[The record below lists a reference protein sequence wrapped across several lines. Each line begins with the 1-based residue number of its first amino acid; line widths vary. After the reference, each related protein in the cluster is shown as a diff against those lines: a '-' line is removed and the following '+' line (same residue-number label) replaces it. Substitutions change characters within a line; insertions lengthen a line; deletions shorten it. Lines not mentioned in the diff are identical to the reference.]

1 MWWTSLLRVAVALT
15 AASWSTAGA
24 LSAQFGGAGQARGDN
39 PFFAPADQV
48 VAIHAGRLFDGTSS
62 QHLTDQIILIR
73 GDRIVDVG
81 PNVRIPSGATVI
93 DLSEETVLP
102 GLIDTH
108 LHIMGN
114 GTPGQQ
120 WIVGVQAAQMAL
132 NGGWTTVV
140 DQGSREN
147 LPWATIEMKNAIN
160 SGQMLGPRMQ
170 VAGPVLNPRG
180 GGAARQLPIG
190 YQDLQVP
197 GDRLGVTGP
206 WEARR
211 AVRTLKL
218 YGADWVKVYSTWDFL
233 DPAQGRFYQADGTM
247 LGLPAL
253 TFEEFEAIADEARRL
268 GLRTTCH
275 TYGHEEAAYSCV
287 RAGFDVPMHMMDLD
301 DTLLQEVVENGTSV
315 LISFNDAYAGAF
327 PDGRGPRW
335 VKTEELFVRLL
346 AAGIPIPFGSGSQ
359 GSPFSDTRPRRIGG
373 QANIFSIFVGLGMTP
388 AQSVS
393 TALMVA
399 ANDLNYN
406 WAEDIGSVEAGKF
419 ADIVAVAGDP
429 LVDITEMERVRF
441 VMKGGVVVRDDL
453 TGDGSRT
460 VSRLRAPQR

>member
-315 LISFNDAYAGAF
+315 QISFNDAYAGAF

-373 QANIFSIFVGLGMTP
+373 QANIFSVFVGLGMTP

>member
-1 MWWTSLLRVAVALT
+1 MWSTNLLRVAVALT
-15 AASWSTAGA
+15 AAIWSTAGA
-24 LSAQFGGAGQARGDN
+24 LSAQFGGGGQAQRDN

-62 QHLTDQIILIR
+62 MHLTDQIILIR
-73 GDRIVDVG
+73 GDQIVDVG

-132 NGGWTTVV
+132 NAGWTTVV
-140 DQGSREN
+140 DQGSRQN

-180 GGAARQLPIG
+180 GGAVRQLPIG

-197 GDRLGVTGP
+197 GDRLGITGP

-253 TFEEFEAIADEARRL
+253 TFEEFEAIADESRRL

-301 DTLLQEVVENGTSV
+301 DTLLREIVDNGTSV
-315 LISFNDAYAGAF
+315 QISFNDAYAGGF

-335 VKTEELFVRLL
+335 IKTEELFVRLL

-359 GSPFSDTRPRRIGG
+359 GSPFSDTRPRRIGK
-373 QANIFSIFVGLGMTP
+373 QANIFSVFVELGMTP
-388 AQSVS
+388 AQSVNS
-393 TALMVA
+393 ALMVA

-406 WAEDIGSVEAGKF
+406 WAEDIGSIETGKF
-419 ADIVAVAGDP
+419 ADIVAVSGDP
-429 LVDITEMERVRF
+429 LVDISEMERVRF

-453 TGDGSRT
+453 TDGARPTLSL
-460 VSRLRAPQR
+460 LRGPQR

>member
-93 DLSEETVLP
+93 DLSGATVLP

-275 TYGHEEAAYSCV
+275 TYGNEEAAYSCV

-315 LISFNDAYAGAF
+315 QISFNDAYAGAF

-373 QANIFSIFVGLGMTP
+373 QANIFSVFVGLGMTP

>member
-1 MWWTSLLRVAVALT
+1 MWSKSLLRVAVALT
-15 AASWSTAGA
+15 ATIWSTAGA
-24 LSAQFGGAGQARGDN
+24 LSAQFGGPAQPQRDN
-39 PFFAPADQV
+39 PFFAQADQV

-62 QHLTDQIILIR
+62 THLTDQIILIR
-73 GDRIVDVG
+73 GDQIVDVG
-81 PNVRIPSGATVI
+81 PNVQIPSGARVI
-93 DLSEETVLP
+93 DLSEATVLP
-102 GLIDTH
+102 GMIDTH
-108 LHIMGN
+108 LHMMGN

-132 NGGWTTVV
+132 NAGWTTVV

-170 VAGPVLNPRG
+170 VTGPVLNPRG
-180 GGAARQLPIG
+180 GGAVRQLPIG

-253 TFEEFEAIADEARRL
+253 TFEEFQAIADEARRL

-301 DTLLQEVVENGTSV
+301 DTRLQEIAEDGRAVQIT
-315 LISFNDAYAGAF
+315 FNDAYNGGF

-346 AAGIPIPFGSGSQ
+346 AADIPIPFGSGSQ
-359 GSPFSDTRPRRIGG
+359 GSPLSDTRPRRIGG
-373 QANIFSIFVGLGMTP
+373 QANIFSVFVRLGMTP
-388 AQSVS
+388 APSLS
-393 TALMVA
+393 TAFMVA
-399 ANDLNYN
+399 ANDLNYD
-406 WAEDIGSVEAGKF
+406 WSEEIGSIEAGKF
-419 ADIVAVAGDP
+419 ADIIAVSGDP
-429 LVDITEMERVRF
+429 LVDVSEIERLRF

-453 TGDGSRT
+453 TDDESRT
-460 VSRLRAPQR
+460 VSRLSAPQR

>member
-1 MWWTSLLRVAVALT
+1 MRWTRTSRAAVALT
-15 AASWSTAGA
+15 ASIWSTAGSVA
-24 LSAQFGGAGQARGDN
+24 AQGGAGQGDN

-48 VAIHAGRLFDGTSS
+48 VAIRAGRLFDGTSS
-62 QHLTDQIILIR
+62 MHAENQIILIE

-81 PNVRIPSGATVI
+81 SNVRIPSGATVI
-93 DLSEETVLP
+93 DLSGATVLP

-114 GTPGQQ
+114 GTPGAQ

-180 GGAARQLPIG
+180 GGAVRQLPIG
-190 YQDLQVP
+190 YEDLQVP
-197 GDRLGVTGP
+197 GDRLGITGP

-275 TYGHEEAAYSCV
+275 TYGNEEAAYSCV

-301 DTLLQEVVENGTSV
+301 DVLLQEIVENGTSV
-315 LISFNDAYAGAF
+315 QITFNDAYNGGF

-335 VKTEELFVRLL
+335 IKTEELFVRLL
-346 AAGIPIPFGSGSQ
+346 AADIPIPFGSGSQ
-359 GSPFSDTRPRRIGG
+359 GSPFSDTRPRRIGK
-373 QANIFSIFVGLGMTP
+373 QANIFSVFVRLGMTP
-388 AQSVS
+388 AQAVN

-399 ANDLNYN
+399 ADDLNYD
-406 WAEDIGSVEAGKF
+406 WAEDIGSIEVGKY

-429 LVDITEMERVRF
+429 LDDITEMERVRF
-441 VMKGGVVVRDDL
+441 VMKGGVVIRDDL
-453 TGDGSRT
+453 TDDRPGTLSL
-460 VSRLRAPQR
+460 LRGAGN

>member
-180 GGAARQLPIG
+180 GGAVRQLPIG

-275 TYGHEEAAYSCV
+275 TYGNEEAAYSCV
-287 RAGFDVPMHMMDLD
+287 RAGFDVPMHLMDLD

-315 LISFNDAYAGAF
+315 QISFNDAYAGAF

-373 QANIFSIFVGLGMTP
+373 QANIFSVFVGLGMTP

>member
-1 MWWTSLLRVAVALT
+1 MRWTSVCGAAVASATMILG
-15 AASWSTAGA
+15 AAGI
-24 LSAQFGGAGQARGDN
+24 LVAQGGAGQVNN
-39 PFFAPADQV
+39 PFFAPTDQV
-48 VAIHAGRLFDGTSS
+48 VAIRAGRMFDGTSS
-62 QHLTDQIILIR
+62 TYLADQVILIR
-73 GDRIVDVG
+73 GDRIAAVG
-81 PNVRIPSGATVI
+81 PDLRIPSGATVL
-93 DLSEETVLP
+93 DLGDATVLP

-108 LHIMGN
+108 LHMMGN

-132 NGGWTTVV
+132 NAGWTTVV
-140 DQGSREN
+140 DQGSRVN
-147 LPWATIEMKNAIN
+147 LPWGTIEMKNAIN

-180 GGAARQLPIG
+180 GGAVRQLPTG
-190 YQDLQVP
+190 YEELRVP
-197 GDRLGVTGP
+197 DDRLGVTGP

-253 TFEEFEAIADEARRL
+253 TLEEFEAIADEARRL

-301 DTLLQEVVENGTSV
+301 DALLQEIVVNGTSV
-315 LISFNDAYAGAF
+315 QITFNDAYNGAF

-335 VKTEELFVRLL
+335 IKTEELFVKLL
-346 AAGIPIPFGSGSQ
+346 AAGVPIPFGSGSQ
-359 GSPFSDTRPRRIGG
+359 GSPFSDTRPRRIGK
-373 QANIFSIFVGLGMTP
+373 QANIFSVFVKFGMSP
-388 AQSVS
+388 AQ
-393 TALMVA
+393 ALNSAMMVA

-406 WAEDIGSVEAGKF
+406 WSDNIGSLETGKF
-419 ADIVAVAGDP
+419 ADIIAVPGDP
-429 LVDITEMERVRF
+429 LLDISEIERVGF

-453 TGDGSRT
+453 TNGAPGTLTS
-460 VSRLRAPQR
+460 LRGLEN

>member
-1 MWWTSLLRVAVALT
+1 
-15 AASWSTAGA
+15 
-24 LSAQFGGAGQARGDN
+24 
-39 PFFAPADQV
+39 
-48 VAIHAGRLFDGTSS
+48 LFDGTSS
-62 QHLTDQIILIR
+62 MNSENQIILIE

-93 DLSEETVLP
+93 DLSGATVLP

-114 GTPGQQ
+114 GTAGAQ

-180 GGAARQLPIG
+180 GGAVRQLPIG

-233 DPAQGRFYQADGTM
+233 DPAQGRFYQPDGTM

-275 TYGHEEAAYSCV
+275 TYGNDEAAYSCV

-301 DTLLQEVVENGTSV
+301 DVLLQEIAENGTSV
-315 LISFNDAYAGAF
+315 QITFNDAYNGGF
-327 PDGRGPRW
+327 SDGRGPRW
-335 VKTEELFVRLL
+335 IKTEELFVKLL
-346 AAGIPIPFGSGSQ
+346 AADIPIPFGSGSQ
-359 GSPFSDTRPRRIGG
+359 GSPFSDTRPRRIGK
-373 QANIFSIFVGLGMTP
+373 QANIFSVFVGLGMTP
-388 AQSVS
+388 AQAVN

-399 ANDLNYN
+399 ADDLNYD
-406 WAEDIGSVEAGKF
+406 WAEDIGSIEAGKF

-429 LVDITEMERVRF
+429 LDDITEMERVQF
-441 VMKGGVVVRDDL
+441 VMKGGVVIRDDL
-453 TGDGSRT
+453 TDDRPEILSF
-460 VSRLRAPQR
+460 LRERN

>member
-1 MWWTSLLRVAVALT
+1 MLSTSVFRVGVALT
-15 AASWSTAGA
+15 AAIWSAPGS
-24 LSAQFGGAGQARGDN
+24 LLAQGGAGQGNN
-39 PFFAPADQV
+39 PFFAPTDQV
-48 VAIHAGRLFDGTSS
+48 VAIRAGRLFDGTSTT
-62 QHLTDQIILIR
+62 HVADQVILIR
-73 GDRIVDVG
+73 GDRIAAVG
-81 PNVRIPSGATVI
+81 ADVRIPAGATVI
-93 DLSEETVLP
+93 DLGEATVLP

-160 SGQMLGPRMQ
+160 AGQMLGPRMQ
-170 VAGPVLNPRG
+170 VTGPVVNPRG
-180 GGAARQLPIG
+180 GGAVRQLPDD
-190 YQDLQVP
+190 YQDLRVP
-197 GDRLGVTGP
+197 GDRMGITGP

-253 TFEEFEAIADEARRL
+253 TFEEFEAIADEARPL

-301 DTLLQEVVENGTSV
+301 DTLLREISANGTSV
-315 LISFNDAYAGAF
+315 QITFNDAYNGAF

-335 VKTEELFVRLL
+335 IKTEELFVRLL
-346 AAGIPIPFGSGSQ
+346 AADIPIPFGSGSQ
-359 GSPFSDTRPRRIGG
+359 GSPFSDTRPRRIGK
-373 QANIFSIFVGLGMTP
+373 QANIFSVFVRLGMTP
-388 AQSVS
+388 AQALN
-393 TALMVA
+393 TAMTVA

-406 WAEDIGSVEAGKF
+406 WSNDIGSIEAGKF
-419 ADIVAVAGDP
+419 ADIIAVADDP
-429 LVDITEMERVRF
+429 LEDISVIERVEF

-453 TGDGSRT
+453 TDDPPGTLTS
-460 VSRLRAPQR
+460 LRGAEN

>member
-1 MWWTSLLRVAVALT
+1 MWSTSPLRVAVALT
-15 AASWSTAGA
+15 AAIWSTAGA
-24 LSAQFGGAGQARGDN
+24 LSAQFGGGGQAQRDN

-62 QHLTDQIILIR
+62 MHLTDQIILIR
-73 GDRIVDVG
+73 GDQIVDVG
-81 PNVRIPSGATVI
+81 PNVQIPSGATVI

-132 NGGWTTVV
+132 NAGWTTVV
-140 DQGSREN
+140 DQGSRAN

-180 GGAARQLPIG
+180 GGAVRQLPIG

-197 GDRLGVTGP
+197 GDRLGITGP

-301 DTLLQEVVENGTSV
+301 DTLLQEIVENGTSV
-315 LISFNDAYAGAF
+315 QISFNDAFNGGF

-359 GSPFSDTRPRRIGG
+359 GSPFSDTRPRRIGK
-373 QANIFSIFVGLGMTP
+373 QANIFSVFVQLGMTP
-388 AQSVS
+388 AQSLS

-406 WAEDIGSVEAGKF
+406 WSEDIGSIEAGKF
-419 ADIVAVAGDP
+419 ADIIAVSGDP
-429 LVDITEMERVRF
+429 LVDISEMERVRF

-453 TGDGSRT
+453 TDDPRLT
-460 VSRLRAPQR
+460 LSRLRGPQR